1 MSDSVTGIAP
11 LHTTDRARPT
21 GGLHFRAERQVGLV
35 IRRSVAHL
43 GASFS
48 APLVRALLLLVLLF
62 SAGCRDFAVDALSD
76 DPAGRRFQSFDIE
89 AEVPFDIRVG
99 DEAYLQVADLTITF
113 SLVLEDTR
121 CPTEVV
127 CVGPGQAGVLMDI
140 ARGIGDDSQIIL
152 NIPGQVPT
160 PYRVNDYVQH
170 RQERFQL
177 LELTPYPERD
187 ATGNSTNYVATI
199 LIER

>member
-1 MSDSVTGIAP
+1 
-11 LHTTDRARPT
+11 
-21 GGLHFRAERQVGLV
+21 
-35 IRRSVAHL
+35 
-43 GASFS
+43 
-48 APLVRALLLLVLLF
+48 LLF